1 MMRGM
6 DSHGSQGR
14 GASDATPVAPG
25 VLLVAQPE
33 MGDPNFSE
41 TVVLVLDV
49 DDEGALGVVINQP
62 SALLVATVFEEWR
75 DLVDEPEV
83 LFRGGPVGTDGALAL
98 ALLRDPAQVP
108 QGFRQ
113 VVGRLGVLDLE
124 TPVDLVEPALARMR
138 IFAGYAGWGPGQ
150 LEDEVAEG
158 AWYVVPSE
166 PQDPFSSAG
175 DDLVREVLR
184 RQPGELAWHS
194 TRPVDPGLN

>member
-1 MMRGM
+1 MAT
-6 DSHGSQGR
+6 QGPLGGR
-14 GASDATPVAPG
+14 AAATPVAPG

-49 DDEGALGVVINQP
+49 DDEGALGVVVNRP
-62 SALLVATVFEEWR
+62 SPLLVATVFEEWR

-98 ALLRDPAQVP
+98 VLLRDPTQAPV
-108 QGFRQ
+108 GFRP

-124 TPVDLVEPALARMR
+124 TPVDLVEPAVARMR

-158 AWYVVPSE
+158 AWYVVPAE
-166 PQDPFSSAG
+166 PHDVFS
-175 DDLVREVLR
+175 DDREELVRSVLR
-184 RQPGELAWHS
+184 RQPGEMAWHS
-194 TRPVDPGLN
+194 TRPADPGLN

>member
-1 MMRGM
+1 MMEGM
-6 DSHGSQGR
+6 DSQGAGR
-14 GASDATPVAPG
+14 HTGGTTPVVPG

-33 MGDPNFSE
+33 MGDPNFAES
-41 TVVLVLDV
+41 VVLVLDV
-49 DDEGALGVVINQP
+49 DDEGALGVVINKP

-75 DLVDEPEV
+75 DLVEEPEV

-98 ALLRDPAQVP
+98 ALLRDPVQVP
-108 QGFRQ
+108 QGFRP
-113 VVGRLGVLDLE
+113 VLGRLGVLDLE
-124 TPVDLVEPALARMR
+124 TPVDLVEPALARLR

-158 AWYVVPSE
+158 AWYVVPSL
-166 PQDPFSSAG
+166 PHDPFGHDGEELHRA
-175 DDLVREVLR
+175 VLR